1 MKTDTKRLS
10 NRFFCAVTAVAM
22 AFTMFFQSI
31 GSVPIVFAQE
41 NYGDLIVTNY
51 KLWVN
56 NSELTE
62 GKKVTVKD
70 NDKVQLQIDWRIKN
84 NEGLLDYSTELD
96 TRGISLSALGSGDVY
111 SEGVLVGTY
120 EFEGDLFTIH
130 LNEEN
135 TKDKSNIGGGARFD
149 GVIDLD
155 KDKDIE
161 NGSDQVIGVGDVDF
175 DVIYDDR
182 NNGSV
187 TVDKSADGKITYE
200 DGNYYQSYSISVN
213 VKGMVS
219 DINLSDTMSDSE
231 LVSGSLSVSPL
242 DGVTVNENDFT
253 ISFPDTANKTTN
265 KSYTIKYKTKL
276 SDESVNNYSSIR
288 NTAKIAYTDAAGKPK
303 EASDTETVVSVK
315 PSLEKTSTKLSDTYY
330 EYSIKVDLGTVGAT
344 ISDEEL
350 SKIVIHDEYVG
361 PVPFVTW
368 GSSFMSVAQ
377 NYNDI
382 KWTGNWST
390 YSRDGYWKLIQ
401 DIPMT
406 SFVKQEDGTYLY
418 AYRTPIQNP
427 YNHNGDPQGKY
438 TGDGT
443 ATNTATTT
451 IRDIPLSDTNAVNL
465 FEPFYRP
472 NMIKKVGTVNYD
484 NGNTYEG
491 ITNANGSH
499 NFDKTE
505 KKTFTACIDCSQIP
519 DNQYLS
525 MLVLNAKLSD
535 NAHTNCTCKSH
546 RTDLCAE
553 CEFCSNIKV
562 SFINKEDNY
571 PYVSGSP
578 TIQDSSLISETY
590 DIFHPRQGMSI
601 NGTTVYSLP
610 ITTTDNSFSLDFIWM
625 ILNNWINPRYLDG
638 DARFFISF
646 DVYVDKEAVK
656 NNEDITCDFTL
667 DYTSGD
673 NDYTKTWS
681 QTAHC
686 SQTIP
691 WEMNV
696 DLSQLKNQNNSY
708 ASQFFSNVN
717 NWNKIV
723 ISDQLTDSDG
733 KNHNNHHFNCTC
745 EEHSYT
751 SCLDCEFCRG
761 DNFEIIFKQSPT
773 ATSEYSFK
781 PYELFLNS
789 CRTKMGWSLDKDAL
803 TINEDGWSLDFQC
816 LIDKYKAQS
825 GTNYNNLNM
834 LISGFPYITV
844 RYNTMVDDGVDAAKQ
859 TFYNVGTTDVKIGTF
874 EQVESG
880 LKDKGGNPDDNW
892 ASISGSDVSEP
903 EPKEYNMVKDGYY
916 DTVGSY
922 GYLSWYLDIPLYDIV
937 NNTIDKDKPLVNV
950 GDEIVIVDELP
961 ENLTFN
967 GNPRSCAYTKNVG
980 GSGWGSIALDY
991 DISEEQNKITIK
1003 FTVTQRLL
1011 DDCRLSSESRIKSFP
1026 DNTYTESG
1034 LRFDLK
1040 TTYDQDYVMSQSGRS
1055 VAFKNTAQ
1063 MTINGKAYE
1072 PVTYENRVNK
1082 PQLISKSGS
1091 SSMVGGDIYVNYRV
1105 EINKLAQDLIPD
1117 SDTLTLADT
1126 IAKEL
1131 IIQED
1136 SLKLY
1141 KDSIAD
1147 ENLIDGLE
1155 LVSYDKETGKA
1166 TITVPDGMHLLMTYT
1181 AKLNYDPSDKNW
1193 NNYGKSNSIKIEG
1206 DNLYNNSSSTYT
1218 SFYSYKISVWAYE
1231 VEGEISIYKYWNNSG
1246 ENTALPGAEFTLYS
1260 VYDNNGHRY
1269 TEDDEEYVM
1278 RENIKITDE
1287 SGRITVENLPLDR
1300 IYKLAETKTP
1310 DGYLSGED
1318 YYFMLQGHY
1327 GVEVPDF
1334 LADVTVAEFESGDTI
1349 SYENVK
1355 YVTIEGTKIWT
1366 GDASFKSEYRPEDI
1380 QLNLYRSVDGS
1391 DEEEVK
1397 LAESDI
1403 VWDKTTDPDKWSYT
1417 VDKLPAYDKD
1427 GREYTYR
1434 IEETAVTG
1442 YATEYDDK
1450 DITNTFET
1458 VTVNGTKT
1466 WVGDNANVRP
1476 EAVTLELYANG
1487 SAAEFDY
1494 EVEWKETDTDVW
1506 SYSIADLPKYTTLG
1520 EEITYTVVETDIA
1533 EGYTASYDEAKLNIT
1548 NSYKVPLTE
1557 ISGTKEWIGDGD
1569 IKETVRP
1576 SDVEITLLANG
1587 EPAEFGY
1594 TVEWT
1599 DKDTNLWSYAVYN
1612 IPTRDEDGNIITYTV
1627 REENVPLGYT
1637 DAVYGFDITNTFAMD
1652 KTNVEGTKTWVG
1664 DSLENRPEDIDVKL
1678 LANGE
1683 VAEDAVPVW
1692 SGKETAIWSYAFENL
1707 DKYTYEKSEDGTI
1720 ARTEIVYTV
1729 EEDVPEKY
1737 EASYSEN
1744 TLDITN
1750 TRITEVEISKVAIS
1764 GGEELAGASLTVK
1777 DKDGNVAETWISG
1790 EEAHVITGLTA
1801 GETYTLIE
1809 ESAPDGYQIAEPI
1822 EFTVSSDG
1830 TVKKVEMIDEPIVPD
1845 DSSSESE
1852 SSSSEG
1858 ESTPDCSSD
1867 TDSDS
1872 SSTSSE
1878 TSSTA
1883 SSNTTSSKTSTI
1895 STPTTSAPSVST
1907 PQKDDSPGTGLM
1919 QNGAMA
1925 ISLLA
1930 ASLFVITKKNDKK

>member
-22 AFTMFFQSI
+22 VFTMFFQSI

-276 SDESVNNYSSIR
+276 SDEAVNNYSSIR

-330 EYSIKVDLGTVGAT
+330 EYSIKVDLGTAGAT

-427 YNHNGDPQGKY
+427 YNHNGDPQGMY

-505 KKTFTACIDCSQIP
+505 KKTFTACIDLSEMS
-519 DNQYLS
+519 DEEFLS
-525 MLVLNAKLSD
+525 MMVLNAKLSD

-546 RTDLCAE
+546 RTDLCAD
-553 CEFCSNIKV
+553 CEFCSNIKISV
-562 SFINKEDNY
+562 ITQDEKTCNY
-571 PYVSGSP
+571 PWE
-578 TIQDSSLISETY
+578 DSSLIQYGGGMFLPS
-590 DIFHPRQGMSI
+590 QGMTI
-601 NGTTVYSLP
+601 NGTTVRP
-610 ITTTDNSFSLDFIWM
+610 VPVTVTDNSFSLDFVWGA
-625 ILNNWINPRYLDG
+625 LGGYLSYLKNSDYKL
-638 DARFFISF
+638 FVSF
-646 DVYVDKEAVK
+646 DVYVDEEAVK

-691 WEMNV
+691 WEMTV
-696 DLSQLKNQNNSY
+696 DLTQLRNQNNSS
-708 ASQFFSNVN
+708 ASSFFSNSK
-717 NWNKIV
+717 NWNKII

-733 KNHNNHHFNCTC
+733 NNHHNHHFNCTC
-745 EEHSYT
+745 KEHSY
-751 SCLDCEFCRG
+751 SECIDCEFCRG
-761 DNFEIIFKQSPT
+761 DNFEIVFKGSPT
-773 ATSEYSFK
+773 STSEYSYK
-781 PYELFLNS
+781 PYELFMDS
-789 CRTKMGWSLDKDAL
+789 CFSKPGWGLSKDAL
-803 TINEDGWSLDFQC
+803 TVTEDSWSLDFQS
-816 LIDKYKAQS
+816 LINRYKAQS
-825 GTNYNNLNM
+825 GTNYNYFEM
-834 LISGFPYITV
+834 LMSGFSYITI
-844 RYNTMVDDGVDAAKQ
+844 RYNTMVDDAVDAAKQ

-874 EQVESG
+874 EQIESG

-892 ASISGSDVSEP
+892 ASISGSDVYEP
-903 EPKEYNMVKDGYY
+903 ESTDWNMIKYGNDAVIGNQDYILWNLQVPFFNTNTGEVYVKA
-916 DTVGSY
+916 
-922 GYLSWYLDIPLYDIV
+922 
-937 NNTIDKDKPLVNV
+937 
-950 GDEIVIVDELP
+950 GDEIVITDTLP
-961 ENLTFN
+961 DGLTYN
-967 GNPRSCAYTKNVG
+967 SGYKDSMTYVTNNSSGSWSA
-980 GSGWGSIALDY
+980 GSGNSRYYDY
-991 DISEEQNKITIK
+991 FTITQEGNKVIIKITPDQWFINQ
-1003 FTVTQRLL
+1003 VEDHLNLYQRNYPTGGYYAGGFLV
-1011 DDCRLSSESRIKSFP
+1011 RIR
-1026 DNTYTESG
+1026 TY
-1034 LRFDLK
+1034 
-1040 TTYDQDYVMSQSGRS
+1040 YDQDNILSQPGSS
-1055 VAFKNTAQ
+1055 VRFTNTAQ
-1063 MTINGKAYE
+1063 MTVNGKPFK
-1072 PVTYENRVNK
+1072 PVTATASVSK
-1082 PQLISKSGS
+1082 PQLISKSGTS
-1091 SSMVGGDIYVNYRV
+1091 KNVGNNIFANYRV

-1117 SDTLTLADT
+1117 SDTLTLTDT

-1136 SLKLY
+1136 TFKLY

-1155 LVSYDKETGKA
+1155 LVSYDKETGVA
-1166 TITVPDGMHLLMTYT
+1166 TITVPDGMHLYMTYT
-1181 AKLNYDPSDKNW
+1181 AKLDYDPSNKNW
-1193 NNYGKSNSIKIEG
+1193 NSSSKRNQIKIEG
-1206 DNLYNNSSSTYT
+1206 ENLYYNSASTYT

-1269 TEDDEEYVM
+1269 TENDEEYVM

-1327 GVEVPDF
+1327 GVEIPDF

-1380 QLNLYRSVDGS
+1380 QLNLYRSVDGG

-1506 SYSIADLPKYTTLG
+1506 SYSIADLPKYTALG

-1548 NSYKVPLTE
+1548 NSYEVPLTE

-1599 DKDTNLWSYAVYN
+1599 DKDTDLWSYAVHN

-1664 DSLENRPEDIDVKL
+1664 DSLENRPEDIDLKL

-1822 EFTVSSDG
+1822 EFAVSSDG

-1852 SSSSEG
+1852 S
-1858 ESTPDCSSD
+1858 TPDSSSD

>member
-22 AFTMFFQSI
+22 VFTMFFQSI

-120 EFEGDLFTIH
+120 EFEGDIFTIH

-161 NGSDQVIGVGDVDF
+161 NGSDWVIGVGDVDF

-219 DINLSDTMSDSE
+219 DIRLVDTMSDSE
-231 LVSGSLSVSPL
+231 LVSDSLSVSPL
-242 DGVTVNENDFT
+242 DGVTINENDFT

-276 SDESVNNYSSIR
+276 SDEAVNNYSSIR
-288 NTAKIAYTDAAGKPK
+288 NTAKVAYTDAVGKPK

-315 PSLEKTSTKLSDTYY
+315 PSLEKTSTKLSATNFY
-330 EYSIKVDLGTVGAT
+330 EYSIKVDLGTAGAT

-350 SKIVIHDEYVG
+350 RKIVVHDEYIG

-368 GSSFMSVAQ
+368 SIPAFTPVAQ

-382 KWTGNWST
+382 EWTANWGT
-390 YSRDGYWKLIQ
+390 YARDGYWKFIQ
-401 DIPMT
+401 DIPLT

-418 AYRTPIQNP
+418 SYQTPIQHP
-427 YNHNGDPQGKY
+427 FNHNGDYYKIQNGE
-438 TGDGT
+438 GT

-451 IRDIPLSDTNAVNL
+451 IRDIPLSDTNVVDL

-484 NGNTYEG
+484 DGNTYEG

-625 ILNNWINPRYLDG
+625 ILNNWINPRYLG
-638 DARFFISF
+638 EYGAIFYISF
-646 DVYVDKEAVK
+646 DVYVDEEAVK

-667 DYTSGD
+667 DYTSGGT
-673 NDYTKTWS
+673 DYTKTWS

-691 WEMNV
+691 WEMTV

-717 NWNKIV
+717 NWNKII
-723 ISDQLTDSDG
+723 ISDQFTDSDG
-733 KNHNNHHFNCTC
+733 KNYNNHHFNCTC

-781 PYELFLNS
+781 PYELFLNG

-803 TINEDGWSLDFQC
+803 TINEDSWSLDFQC

-874 EQVESG
+874 EQIESG
-880 LKDKGGNPDDNW
+880 LKDKGSNPDDNW
-892 ASISGSDVSEP
+892 ASISGSDVYEP
-903 EPKEYNMVKDGYY
+903 VPADWNMQKSANSPTIGNNDYINWRLYV
-916 DTVGSY
+916 
-922 GYLSWYLDIPLYDIV
+922 PLIDVETGENIFNIGDNIV
-937 NNTIDKDKPLVNV
+937 IS
-950 GDEIVIVDELP
+950 DEIPDH
-961 ENLTFN
+961 LTYN
-967 GNPRSCAYTKNVG
+967 GYNYGWYYYYQSNGGGG
-980 GSGWGSIALDY
+980 GSSGFKDY
-991 DISEEQNKITIK
+991 TVTENDGKVTVEL
-1003 FTVTQRLL
+1003 TVTQSLINY
-1011 DDCRLSSESRIKSFP
+1011 LSSYFNFSNIMSKGIEI
-1026 DNTYTESG
+1026 E
-1034 LRFDLK
+1034 LH
-1040 TTYDQDYVMSQSGRS
+1040 TTYDQDYILSQPGSS
-1055 VAFKNTAQ
+1055 VRFTNTAQ
-1063 MTINGKAYE
+1063 MTVNGEPFK
-1072 PVTYENRVNK
+1072 PVTATSGVNK

-1091 SSMVGGDIYVNYRV
+1091 SSMDGGDIYVNYRV

-1166 TITVPDGMHLLMTYT
+1166 TITVPDGMHLWMTYT
-1181 AKLNYDPSDKNW
+1181 AKLDYDPSNKNW
-1193 NNYGKSNSIKIEG
+1193 NSSSKRNQIKIEG
-1206 DNLYNNSSSTYT
+1206 ENLYNNSASTYT
-1218 SFYSYKISVWAYE
+1218 TFYSYKISVWAYE
-1231 VEGEISIYKYWNNSG
+1231 VEGEISIYKYWNNGG

-1355 YVTIEGTKIWT
+1355 YVTVEGTKIWT

-1380 QLNLYRSVDGS
+1380 QLNLYRSVDGG

-1427 GREYTYR
+1427 GSEYTYR

-1494 EVEWKETDTDVW
+1494 EVEWTETDTDVW

-1576 SDVEITLLANG
+1576 SDVEINLLANG

-1599 DKDTNLWSYAVYN
+1599 DKDTDLWSYAVYN

-1852 SSSSEG
+1852 S
-1858 ESTPDCSSD
+1858 TPDSSSD

-1883 SSNTTSSKTSTI
+1883 SSNTTSSKTSTT

>member
-22 AFTMFFQSI
+22 VFTMFFQSI

-120 EFEGDLFTIH
+120 EFEGDIFTIH

-219 DINLSDTMSDSE
+219 DIRLVDTMSDSE
-231 LVSGSLSVSPL
+231 LVSDSLSVSPL
-242 DGVTVNENDFT
+242 DGVTINENDFT

-276 SDESVNNYSSIR
+276 SDEAVNNYSSIR
-288 NTAKIAYTDAAGKPK
+288 NTAKVAYTDAVGKPK
-303 EASDTETVVSVK
+303 EASDTETVAMVK
-315 PSLEKTSTKLSDTYY
+315 PSIKKTAEISNNTGIYWTVTIDF
-330 EYSIKVDLGTVGAT
+330 GTRASEMTTEDVNN
-344 ISDEEL
+344 IL
-350 SKIVIHDEYVG
+350 IHDIFVSPTTSWGPGISGLDWKTMISYEKQDEDGNYV
-361 PVPFVTW
+361 TE
-368 GSSFMSVAQ
+368 
-377 NYNDI
+377 
-382 KWTGNWST
+382 
-390 YSRDGYWKLIQ
+390 GYLNKYFTKQ
-401 DIPMT
+401 D
-406 SFVKQEDGTYLY
+406 DGTY
-418 AYRTPIQNP
+418 AYKYLTVIQDVYQGNNP
-427 YNHNGDPQGKY
+427 SGNFTVSNTVDTVIFDQPLSA
-438 TGDGT
+438 T
-443 ATNTATTT
+443 ATV
-451 IRDIPLSDTNAVNL
+451 DYSEEYKKPL
-465 FEPFYRP
+465 
-472 NMIKKVGTVNYD
+472 MIKKVGTINYD
-484 NGNTYEG
+484 DGSTYEG

-505 KKTFTACIDCSQIP
+505 KKTFTACIDLSEMS
-519 DNQYLS
+519 DEEFLS
-525 MLVLNAKLSD
+525 MMVLNAKLSD

-546 RTDLCAE
+546 RTDLCAD
-553 CEFCSNIKV
+553 CEFCSNIKISV
-562 SFINKEDNY
+562 ITQDEKTCNY
-571 PYVSGSP
+571 PWE
-578 TIQDSSLISETY
+578 DSSLIQY
-590 DIFHPRQGMSI
+590 GGGMFLPNQGTTI
-601 NGTTVYSLP
+601 NGTTVRPVP
-610 ITTTDNSFSLDFIWM
+610 ITVTDNSFSFDFVWGV
-625 ILNNWINPRYLDG
+625 LGGYVSYLKSSGNNYKL
-638 DARFFISF
+638 FISF
-646 DVYVDKEAVK
+646 DVAVDEEAVK

-681 QTAHC
+681 QTAHA

-691 WEMNV
+691 WEMTV
-696 DLSQLKNQNNSY
+696 DLSQLRNQKDSWY
-708 ASQFFSNVN
+708 SQFFSNSK
-717 NWNKIV
+717 NWNKLI
-723 ISDQLTDSDG
+723 ISDQLSDSDG
-733 KNHNNHHFNCTC
+733 INHHNHHFNCTC
-745 EEHSYT
+745 KEHSY
-751 SCLDCEFCRG
+751 SECMDCEFCRG
-761 DNFEIIFKQSPT
+761 DNFEIVFKGSPT
-773 ATSEYSFK
+773 STSEYSYK
-781 PYELFLNS
+781 PYELFMDS
-789 CRTKMGWSLDKDAL
+789 CFSKPGWSLSKDAL
-803 TINEDGWSLDFQC
+803 TVTEDSWSLDFQC

-874 EQVESG
+874 EQIESG
-880 LKDKGGNPDDNW
+880 LKDKGSNPDDNW
-892 ASISGSDVSEP
+892 ASISGSDVYEP
-903 EPKEYNMVKDGYY
+903 VPADWNMQKSANSSTIGNNDYINWRLYV
-916 DTVGSY
+916 
-922 GYLSWYLDIPLYDIV
+922 PLIDVETGENIFNIGDNIV
-937 NNTIDKDKPLVNV
+937 IS
-950 GDEIVIVDELP
+950 DEIPDH
-961 ENLTFN
+961 LTYN
-967 GNPRSCAYTKNVG
+967 GYNYGWYYYYQSNGGGG
-980 GSGWGSIALDY
+980 GSSGFKDY
-991 DISEEQNKITIK
+991 TVTENDGKVTVEL
-1003 FTVTQRLL
+1003 TVTQSLINY
-1011 DDCRLSSESRIKSFP
+1011 LSSYFNFSNIMSKGIEI
-1026 DNTYTESG
+1026 E
-1034 LRFDLK
+1034 LH
-1040 TTYDQDYVMSQSGRS
+1040 TTYDQDYILSQPGSS
-1055 VAFKNTAQ
+1055 VRFTNTAQ
-1063 MTINGKAYE
+1063 MTVNGKPFK
-1072 PVTYENRVNK
+1072 PVTATASVNK

-1105 EINKLAQDLIPD
+1105 EINKLAQNLIPD

-1380 QLNLYRSVDGS
+1380 QLNLYRSVDGG

-1427 GREYTYR
+1427 GSEYTYR

-1548 NSYKVPLTE
+1548 NSYKIPLTE

-1599 DKDTNLWSYAVYN
+1599 DKDTDLWSYAVYN

-1852 SSSSEG
+1852 S
-1858 ESTPDCSSD
+1858 TPDSSSD

-1883 SSNTTSSKTSTI
+1883 SSNTTSSKTSTT

>member
-22 AFTMFFQSI
+22 VFTMFFQSI

-276 SDESVNNYSSIR
+276 SDEAVNNYSSIR

-330 EYSIKVDLGTVGAT
+330 EYSIKVDLGTAGAT

-505 KKTFTACIDCSQIP
+505 KKTFTACIDLSEMS
-519 DNQYLS
+519 DEEFLS
-525 MLVLNAKLSD
+525 MMVLNAKLSD

-553 CEFCSNIKV
+553 CEFCSNIRISVITQDEKTC
-562 SFINKEDNY
+562 NY
-571 PYVSGSP
+571 PWE
-578 TIQDSSLISETY
+578 DSSLIQYGGGMFLPS
-590 DIFHPRQGMSI
+590 QGMTI
-601 NGTTVYSLP
+601 NGTTVRP
-610 ITTTDNSFSLDFIWM
+610 VPVTVTDNSFSLDFVWGA
-625 ILNNWINPRYLDG
+625 LGGYLSYLKNSDYKL
-638 DARFFISF
+638 FVSF
-646 DVYVDKEAVK
+646 DVYVDEEAVK

-691 WEMNV
+691 WEMTV
-696 DLSQLKNQNNSY
+696 DLTQLRNQNNSS
-708 ASQFFSNVN
+708 ASSFFSNSK
-717 NWNKIV
+717 NWNKII

-733 KNHNNHHFNCTC
+733 NNHHNHHFNCTC
-745 EEHSYT
+745 KEHSYRE
-751 SCLDCEFCRG
+751 CIDCEFCRG
-761 DNFEIIFKQSPT
+761 DNFEIVFKGSPT
-773 ATSEYSFK
+773 STSEYSYK
-781 PYELFLNS
+781 PYELFMDS
-789 CRTKMGWSLDKDAL
+789 CFSKPGWGLSKDAL
-803 TINEDGWSLDFQC
+803 TVTEDSWSLDFQS
-816 LIDKYKAQS
+816 LINRYKAQS
-825 GTNYNNLNM
+825 GTNYNYFEM
-834 LISGFPYITV
+834 LMSGFSYITI

-874 EQVESG
+874 EQIESG

-892 ASISGSDVSEP
+892 ASISGSDVYEP
-903 EPKEYNMVKDGYY
+903 ESTDWNMLKYGNNAVIGNQDYILWNLQVPFFNTNTGEVYVKA
-916 DTVGSY
+916 
-922 GYLSWYLDIPLYDIV
+922 
-937 NNTIDKDKPLVNV
+937 
-950 GDEIVIVDELP
+950 GDEIVITDTLP
-961 ENLTFN
+961 DGLTYN
-967 GNPRSCAYTKNVG
+967 SGYKDSMTYVTNNSSGSWSA
-980 GSGWGSIALDY
+980 GSGNSRYYDY
-991 DISEEQNKITIK
+991 FTITQEGNKVIIKITPDQWFINQ
-1003 FTVTQRLL
+1003 VEDHLNLYQRNYPTGGYYAGGFLV
-1011 DDCRLSSESRIKSFP
+1011 RIR
-1026 DNTYTESG
+1026 TY
-1034 LRFDLK
+1034 
-1040 TTYDQDYVMSQSGRS
+1040 YDQDNILSQPGSS
-1055 VAFKNTAQ
+1055 VRFTNTAQ
-1063 MTINGKAYE
+1063 MTVNGKPFK
-1072 PVTYENRVNK
+1072 PVTATASVSK
-1082 PQLISKSGS
+1082 PQLISKSGTS
-1091 SSMVGGDIYVNYRV
+1091 KNVGNNIFANYRV

-1117 SDTLTLADT
+1117 SDTLTLTDT

-1136 SLKLY
+1136 TFKLY

-1231 VEGEISIYKYWNNSG
+1231 VEGEISIYKYWNNGG

-1380 QLNLYRSVDGS
+1380 QLNLYRSVDGG

-1664 DSLENRPEDIDVKL
+1664 DSLENRPEDIDLKL

-1858 ESTPDCSSD
+1858 ESTPDSSSD

>member
-1 MKTDTKRLS
+1 MKTYTKRLS

-22 AFTMFFQSI
+22 VFTMFFQSI

-242 DGVTVNENDFT
+242 DGVTINENDFT

-276 SDESVNNYSSIR
+276 SDEAVNNYSSIR
-288 NTAKIAYTDAAGKPK
+288 NTAKVAYTDAAGKPK

-330 EYSIKVDLGTVGAT
+330 EYSIKVDLGTAGAT

-427 YNHNGDPQGKY
+427 YNHNGDPQGMY

-505 KKTFTACIDCSQIP
+505 KKTFTACIDLSEMS
-519 DNQYLS
+519 DEEFLS
-525 MLVLNAKLSD
+525 MMVLNAKLSD
-535 NAHTNCTCKSH
+535 NAHTSCTCKSH
-546 RTDLCAE
+546 RTDLCAD
-553 CEFCSNIKV
+553 CEFCSNIKISV
-562 SFINKEDNY
+562 ITQDEKTCNY
-571 PYVSGSP
+571 PWE
-578 TIQDSSLISETY
+578 DSSLIQYGGGMFLPS
-590 DIFHPRQGMSI
+590 QGMTI
-601 NGTTVYSLP
+601 NGTTVRP
-610 ITTTDNSFSLDFIWM
+610 VPVTVTDNSFSLDFVWGA
-625 ILNNWINPRYLDG
+625 LGGYLSYLKNSDYKL
-638 DARFFISF
+638 FVSF
-646 DVYVDKEAVK
+646 DVYVDEEAVK

-691 WEMNV
+691 WEMTV
-696 DLSQLKNQNNSY
+696 DLTQLRNQNNSS
-708 ASQFFSNVN
+708 ASSFFSNSK
-717 NWNKIV
+717 NWNKII

-733 KNHNNHHFNCTC
+733 NNHHNHHFNCTC
-745 EEHSYT
+745 KEHSYRE
-751 SCLDCEFCRG
+751 CIDCEFCRG
-761 DNFEIIFKQSPT
+761 DNFEIVFKGSPT
-773 ATSEYSFK
+773 STSEYSYK
-781 PYELFLNS
+781 PYELFMDS
-789 CRTKMGWSLDKDAL
+789 CFSKPGWGLSKDAL
-803 TINEDGWSLDFQC
+803 TVTEDSWSLDFQS
-816 LIDKYKAQS
+816 LINRYKAQS
-825 GTNYNNLNM
+825 GTNYNYFEM
-834 LISGFPYITV
+834 LMSGFSYITI

-874 EQVESG
+874 EQIESG

-892 ASISGSDVSEP
+892 ASISGSDVYEP
-903 EPKEYNMVKDGYY
+903 ESTDWNMIKYGNDAVIGNQDYILWNLQVPFFNTNTGEVYVKA
-916 DTVGSY
+916 
-922 GYLSWYLDIPLYDIV
+922 
-937 NNTIDKDKPLVNV
+937 
-950 GDEIVIVDELP
+950 GDEIVITDTLP
-961 ENLTFN
+961 DGLTYN
-967 GNPRSCAYTKNVG
+967 SGYKDSMTYVTNNSSGSWSA
-980 GSGWGSIALDY
+980 GSGNSRYYDY
-991 DISEEQNKITIK
+991 FTITQEGNKVIIKITPDQWFINQ
-1003 FTVTQRLL
+1003 VEDHLNLYQRNYPTGGYYAGGFLV
-1011 DDCRLSSESRIKSFP
+1011 RIR
-1026 DNTYTESG
+1026 TY
-1034 LRFDLK
+1034 
-1040 TTYDQDYVMSQSGRS
+1040 YDQDNILSQPGSS
-1055 VAFKNTAQ
+1055 VRFTNTAQ
-1063 MTINGKAYE
+1063 MTVNGKPFK
-1072 PVTYENRVNK
+1072 PVTATASVSK
-1082 PQLISKSGS
+1082 PQLISKSGTS
-1091 SSMVGGDIYVNYRV
+1091 KNVGNNIFANYRV

-1117 SDTLTLADT
+1117 SDTLTLTDT

-1136 SLKLY
+1136 TFKLY

-1155 LVSYDKETGKA
+1155 LVSYDKETGVA
-1166 TITVPDGMHLLMTYT
+1166 TITVPDGMHLYMTYT
-1181 AKLNYDPSDKNW
+1181 AKLDYDPSNKNW
-1193 NNYGKSNSIKIEG
+1193 NSSSKRNQIKIEG
-1206 DNLYNNSSSTYT
+1206 ENLYYNSASTYT

-1231 VEGEISIYKYWNNSG
+1231 MEGEISIYKYWNNGG

-1380 QLNLYRSVDGS
+1380 QLNLYRSVEGG

-1427 GREYTYR
+1427 GSEYTYR

-1599 DKDTNLWSYAVYN
+1599 DKDTDLWNYAVYN

-1627 REENVPLGYT
+1627 REENFPLGYT

-1664 DSLENRPEDIDVKL
+1664 DSLENRPEDIDLKL

-1858 ESTPDCSSD
+1858 ESTPDSSSD

-1878 TSSTA
+1878 TLSTA

>member
-1 MKTDTKRLS
+1 MKTYTKRLS

-22 AFTMFFQSI
+22 VFTMFFQSI

-242 DGVTVNENDFT
+242 DGVTINENDFT

-276 SDESVNNYSSIR
+276 SHEAVNNYSSIR
-288 NTAKIAYTDAAGKPK
+288 NTAKVAYTDAAGKPK
-303 EASDTETVVSVK
+303 EASDTATVVSVK
-315 PSLEKTSTKLSDTYY
+315 PSLEKTVEQLENNSNGY
-330 EYSIKVDLGTVGAT
+330 EFKIRVDLGTLGESIT
-344 ISDEEL
+344 DEEL
-350 SKIVIHDEYVG
+350 HNIIVYDEWFA
-361 PVPFVTW
+361 PVTSGATW
-368 GSSFMSVAQ
+368 HFGFLGIKQNSQDITGDYSDLFHYPSVNCNVYQNVPLSSFV
-377 NYNDI
+377 
-382 KWTGNWST
+382 
-390 YSRDGYWKLIQ
+390 R
-401 DIPMT
+401 
-406 SFVKQEDGTYLY
+406 QEDGTYLFS
-418 AYRTPIQNP
+418 YRYYPIID
-427 YNHNGDPQGKY
+427 YLLNGNNGNYPD
-438 TGDGT
+438 TSIT
-443 ATNTATTT
+443 TNTAKTE
-451 IRDIPLSDTNAVNL
+451 IFDIPLSDTTETDL
-465 FEPFYRP
+465 LKPFYRP

-505 KKTFTACIDCSQIP
+505 KKTFTACIDLSEMS
-519 DNQYLS
+519 DEEFLS
-525 MLVLNAKLSD
+525 MMVLNAKLSD

-553 CEFCSNIKV
+553 CEFCSNIRISVITQDEKTC
-562 SFINKEDNY
+562 NY
-571 PYVSGSP
+571 PWE
-578 TIQDSSLISETY
+578 DSSLIQYGGGMFLPS
-590 DIFHPRQGMSI
+590 QGMTI
-601 NGTTVYSLP
+601 NGTTVRPVP
-610 ITTTDNSFSLDFIWM
+610 ITVTDNSFTFDFVWGA
-625 ILNNWINPRYLDG
+625 LGGYLSYLKSSDYKL
-638 DARFFISF
+638 FVSF
-646 DVYVDKEAVK
+646 DVVVDEEAVK

-681 QTAHC
+681 QTAHA

-691 WEMNV
+691 WEMTV
-696 DLSQLKNQNNSY
+696 DLSQLKKQEGYNARY
-708 ASQFFSNVN
+708 FTDAGY
-717 NWNKIV
+717 WNKII

-733 KNHNNHHFNCTC
+733 NNHHNHHFNCTC
-745 EEHSYT
+745 KEHSY
-751 SCLDCEFCRG
+751 SECIDCEFCRG
-761 DNFEIIFKQSPT
+761 DNFEIVFKS
-773 ATSEYSFK
+773 SSESSYEYSYK
-781 PYELFLNS
+781 PYELFMDS
-789 CRTKMGWSLDKDAL
+789 CFNKPGWSLSKDAL
-803 TINEDGWSLDFQC
+803 TVTEDSWSLDFQN
-816 LIDKYKAQS
+816 LIDKYKLGVNG

-834 LISGFPYITV
+834 LISGFPYITI

-859 TFYNVGTTDVKIGTF
+859 TFYNVGTTDVKIGNF
-874 EQVESG
+874 EQIESG

-1072 PVTYENRVNK
+1072 PVTYENHVNK

-1380 QLNLYRSVDGS
+1380 QLNLYRSVDGG

-1599 DKDTNLWSYAVYN
+1599 DKDTDLWSYAVYN

-1652 KTNVEGTKTWVG
+1652 KMNVEGTKTWVG
-1664 DSLENRPEDIDVKL
+1664 DSLENRPEDIDLKL

-1729 EEDVPEKY
+1729 EEDVSEKY

-1822 EFTVSSDG
+1822 EFAVSSDG

-1852 SSSSEG
+1852 S
-1858 ESTPDCSSD
+1858 TPDSSSD

>member
-22 AFTMFFQSI
+22 VFTMFFQSI

-276 SDESVNNYSSIR
+276 SDEAVNNYSSIR

-330 EYSIKVDLGTVGAT
+330 EYSIKVDLGTAGAT

-368 GSSFMSVAQ
+368 FMSVAQ

-505 KKTFTACIDCSQIP
+505 KKTFTACIDLSEMS
-519 DNQYLS
+519 DEEFLS
-525 MLVLNAKLSD
+525 MMVLNAKLSD

-553 CEFCSNIKV
+553 CEFCSNIRISVITQDEKT
-562 SFINKEDNY
+562 FNY
-571 PYVSGSP
+571 PWE
-578 TIQDSSLISETY
+578 DSSLIQYGGGMFLPS
-590 DIFHPRQGMSI
+590 QGMTI
-601 NGTTVYSLP
+601 NGTTVRP
-610 ITTTDNSFSLDFIWM
+610 VPVTVTDNSFSLDFVWGA
-625 ILNNWINPRYLDG
+625 LGGYLSYLKNSDYKL
-638 DARFFISF
+638 FVSF
-646 DVYVDKEAVK
+646 DVYVDEEAVK

-691 WEMNV
+691 WEMTV
-696 DLSQLKNQNNSY
+696 DLTQLRNQNNSS
-708 ASQFFSNVN
+708 ASSFFSNSK
-717 NWNKIV
+717 NWNKII

-733 KNHNNHHFNCTC
+733 NNHHNHHFNCTC
-745 EEHSYT
+745 KEHSYRE
-751 SCLDCEFCRG
+751 CIDCEFCRG
-761 DNFEIIFKQSPT
+761 DNFEIVFKGSPT
-773 ATSEYSFK
+773 STSEYSYK
-781 PYELFLNS
+781 PYELFMDS
-789 CRTKMGWSLDKDAL
+789 CFSKPGWGLSKDAL
-803 TINEDGWSLDFQC
+803 TVTEDSWSLDFQS
-816 LIDKYKAQS
+816 LINRYKAQS
-825 GTNYNNLNM
+825 GTNYNYFEM
-834 LISGFPYITV
+834 LMSGFSYITI

-874 EQVESG
+874 EQIESG

-892 ASISGSDVSEP
+892 ASISGSDVYEP
-903 EPKEYNMVKDGYY
+903 ESTDWNMLKYGNNAVIGNQDYILWNLQVPFFNTNTGEVYVKA
-916 DTVGSY
+916 
-922 GYLSWYLDIPLYDIV
+922 
-937 NNTIDKDKPLVNV
+937 
-950 GDEIVIVDELP
+950 GDEIVITDTLP
-961 ENLTFN
+961 DGLTYN
-967 GNPRSCAYTKNVG
+967 SGYKDSMTYVTNNSSGSWSA
-980 GSGWGSIALDY
+980 GSGNSRYYDY
-991 DISEEQNKITIK
+991 FTITQEGNKVIIKITPDQWFINQ
-1003 FTVTQRLL
+1003 VEDHLNLYQRNYPTGGYYAGGFLV
-1011 DDCRLSSESRIKSFP
+1011 RIR
-1026 DNTYTESG
+1026 TY
-1034 LRFDLK
+1034 
-1040 TTYDQDYVMSQSGRS
+1040 YDQDNILSQPGSS
-1055 VAFKNTAQ
+1055 VRFTNTAQ
-1063 MTINGKAYE
+1063 MTVNGKPFK
-1072 PVTYENRVNK
+1072 PVTATASVSK
-1082 PQLISKSGS
+1082 PQLISKSGTS
-1091 SSMVGGDIYVNYRV
+1091 KNVGNNIFANYRV

-1117 SDTLTLADT
+1117 SDTLTLTDT

-1136 SLKLY
+1136 TFKLY

-1155 LVSYDKETGKA
+1155 LVSYDKETGVA
-1166 TITVPDGMHLLMTYT
+1166 TITVPDGMHLYMTYT
-1181 AKLNYDPSDKNW
+1181 AKLDYDPSNKNW
-1193 NNYGKSNSIKIEG
+1193 NSSSKRNQIKIEG
-1206 DNLYNNSSSTYT
+1206 ENLYYNSASTYT

-1380 QLNLYRSVDGS
+1380 QLNLYRSVDGG

-1664 DSLENRPEDIDVKL
+1664 DSLENRPEDIDLKL

-1858 ESTPDCSSD
+1858 ESTPDSSSD

>member
-1 MKTDTKRLS
+1 MKTYTKRLS

-22 AFTMFFQSI
+22 VFTMFFQSI

-242 DGVTVNENDFT
+242 DGVTINENDFT

-276 SDESVNNYSSIR
+276 SHEAVNNYSSIR
-288 NTAKIAYTDAAGKPK
+288 NTAKVAYTDAAGKPK
-303 EASDTETVVSVK
+303 EASDTATVVSVK
-315 PSLEKTSTKLSDTYY
+315 PSLEKTVEQLENNSNGY
-330 EYSIKVDLGTVGAT
+330 EFKIRVDLGTLGESIT
-344 ISDEEL
+344 DEEL
-350 SKIVIHDEYVG
+350 HNIIVYDEWFA
-361 PVPFVTW
+361 PVTSGATW
-368 GSSFMSVAQ
+368 HFGFLGIKQNSQDITGDYSDLFHYPSVNCNVYQNVPLSSFV
-377 NYNDI
+377 
-382 KWTGNWST
+382 
-390 YSRDGYWKLIQ
+390 R
-401 DIPMT
+401 
-406 SFVKQEDGTYLY
+406 QEDGTYLFS
-418 AYRTPIQNP
+418 YRYYPIID
-427 YNHNGDPQGKY
+427 YLLNGNNGNYPD
-438 TGDGT
+438 TSIT
-443 ATNTATTT
+443 TNTAKTE
-451 IRDIPLSDTNAVNL
+451 IFDIPLSDTTETDL
-465 FEPFYRP
+465 LKPFYRP

-505 KKTFTACIDCSQIP
+505 KKTFTACIDLSEMS
-519 DNQYLS
+519 DEEFLS
-525 MLVLNAKLSD
+525 MMVLNAKLSD
-535 NAHTNCTCKSH
+535 NAHTSCTCKSH
-546 RTDLCAE
+546 RTDLCAD
-553 CEFCSNIKV
+553 CEFCSNIKISV
-562 SFINKEDNY
+562 ITQDEKTCNY
-571 PYVSGSP
+571 PWE
-578 TIQDSSLISETY
+578 DSSLIQYGGGMFLPS
-590 DIFHPRQGMSI
+590 QGMTI
-601 NGTTVYSLP
+601 NGTTVRP
-610 ITTTDNSFSLDFIWM
+610 VPVTVTDNSFSLDFVWGA
-625 ILNNWINPRYLDG
+625 LGGYLSYLKNSDYKL
-638 DARFFISF
+638 FVSF
-646 DVYVDKEAVK
+646 DVYVDEEAVK

-691 WEMNV
+691 WEMTV
-696 DLSQLKNQNNSY
+696 DLTQLRNQNNSS
-708 ASQFFSNVN
+708 ASSFFSNSK
-717 NWNKIV
+717 NWNKII

-733 KNHNNHHFNCTC
+733 NNHHNHHFNCTC
-745 EEHSYT
+745 KEHSY
-751 SCLDCEFCRG
+751 SECIDCEFCRG
-761 DNFEIIFKQSPT
+761 DNFEIVFKGSPT
-773 ATSEYSFK
+773 STSEYSYK
-781 PYELFLNS
+781 PYELFMDS
-789 CRTKMGWSLDKDAL
+789 CFSKPGWGLSKDAL
-803 TINEDGWSLDFQC
+803 TVTEDSWSLDFQS
-816 LIDKYKAQS
+816 LINRYKAQS
-825 GTNYNNLNM
+825 GTNYNYFEM
-834 LISGFPYITV
+834 LMSGFSYITI

-874 EQVESG
+874 EQIESG

-892 ASISGSDVSEP
+892 ASISGSDVYEP
-903 EPKEYNMVKDGYY
+903 ESTDWNMLKYGNNAVIGNQDYILWNLQVPFFNTNTGEVYVKA
-916 DTVGSY
+916 
-922 GYLSWYLDIPLYDIV
+922 
-937 NNTIDKDKPLVNV
+937 
-950 GDEIVIVDELP
+950 GDEIVITDTLP
-961 ENLTFN
+961 DGLTYN
-967 GNPRSCAYTKNVG
+967 SGYKDSMTYVTNNSSGSWSA
-980 GSGWGSIALDY
+980 GSGNSRYYDY
-991 DISEEQNKITIK
+991 FTITQEGNKVIIK
-1003 FTVTQRLL
+1003 IIPDQWFINQVEDHLNLYQRNYPTGGYYAGGFLV
-1011 DDCRLSSESRIKSFP
+1011 RIR
-1026 DNTYTESG
+1026 TY
-1034 LRFDLK
+1034 
-1040 TTYDQDYVMSQSGRS
+1040 YDQDNILSQPGSS
-1055 VAFKNTAQ
+1055 VRFTNTAQ
-1063 MTINGKAYE
+1063 MTVNGKPFK
-1072 PVTYENRVNK
+1072 PVTATASVSK
-1082 PQLISKSGS
+1082 PQLISKSGTS
-1091 SSMVGGDIYVNYRV
+1091 KNVGNNIFANYRV

-1117 SDTLTLADT
+1117 SDTLTLTDT

-1136 SLKLY
+1136 TFKLY

-1231 VEGEISIYKYWNNSG
+1231 VEGEISIYKYWNNGG

-1380 QLNLYRSVDGS
+1380 QLNLYRSVDGG

-1664 DSLENRPEDIDVKL
+1664 DSLENRPEDIDLKL

-1822 EFTVSSDG
+1822 EFAVSSDG

-1852 SSSSEG
+1852 S
-1858 ESTPDCSSD
+1858 TPDSSSD

>member
-22 AFTMFFQSI
+22 VFTMFFQSI

-242 DGVTVNENDFT
+242 DGVTINENDFT

-276 SDESVNNYSSIR
+276 SDEAVNNYSSIR
-288 NTAKIAYTDAAGKPK
+288 NTAKVAYTDAAGKPK

-330 EYSIKVDLGTVGAT
+330 EYSIKVDLGTAGAT

-427 YNHNGDPQGKY
+427 YNHNGDPQGMY

-505 KKTFTACIDCSQIP
+505 KKTFTACIDLSEMS
-519 DNQYLS
+519 DEEFLS
-525 MLVLNAKLSD
+525 MMVLNAKLSD
-535 NAHTNCTCKSH
+535 NAHTSCTCKSH
-546 RTDLCAE
+546 RTDLCAD
-553 CEFCSNIKV
+553 CEFCSNIKISV
-562 SFINKEDNY
+562 ITQDEKTCNY
-571 PYVSGSP
+571 PWE
-578 TIQDSSLISETY
+578 DSSLIQYGGGMFLPS
-590 DIFHPRQGMSI
+590 QGMTI
-601 NGTTVYSLP
+601 NGTTIRPVP
-610 ITTTDNSFSLDFIWM
+610 VTVTDNSFSLDFVWGA
-625 ILNNWINPRYLDG
+625 LGGYLSYLKNSDYKL
-638 DARFFISF
+638 FVSF
-646 DVYVDKEAVK
+646 DVYVDEEAVK

-691 WEMNV
+691 WEMTV
-696 DLSQLKNQNNSY
+696 DLTQLRNQNNSS
-708 ASQFFSNVN
+708 ASSFFSNSK
-717 NWNKIV
+717 NWNKII

-733 KNHNNHHFNCTC
+733 NNHHNHHFNCTC
-745 EEHSYT
+745 KEHSY
-751 SCLDCEFCRG
+751 SECIDCEFCRG
-761 DNFEIIFKQSPT
+761 DNFEIVFKGSPT
-773 ATSEYSFK
+773 STSEYSYK
-781 PYELFLNS
+781 PYELFMDS
-789 CRTKMGWSLDKDAL
+789 CFSKPGWGLSKDAL
-803 TINEDGWSLDFQC
+803 TVTEDSWSLDFQS
-816 LIDKYKAQS
+816 LINRYKAQS
-825 GTNYNNLNM
+825 GTNYNYFEM
-834 LISGFPYITV
+834 LMSGFSYITI

-874 EQVESG
+874 EQIESG

-892 ASISGSDVSEP
+892 ASISGSDVYEP
-903 EPKEYNMVKDGYY
+903 ESTDWNMLKYGNNAVIGNQDYILWNLQVPFFNTNTGEVYVKA
-916 DTVGSY
+916 
-922 GYLSWYLDIPLYDIV
+922 
-937 NNTIDKDKPLVNV
+937 
-950 GDEIVIVDELP
+950 GDEIVITDTLP
-961 ENLTFN
+961 DGLTYN
-967 GNPRSCAYTKNVG
+967 SGYKDSMTYVTNNSSGSWSA
-980 GSGWGSIALDY
+980 GSGNSRYYDY
-991 DISEEQNKITIK
+991 FTITQEGNKVIIK
-1003 FTVTQRLL
+1003 IIPDQWFINQVEDHLNLYQRNYPTGGYYAGGFLV
-1011 DDCRLSSESRIKSFP
+1011 RIR
-1026 DNTYTESG
+1026 TY
-1034 LRFDLK
+1034 
-1040 TTYDQDYVMSQSGRS
+1040 YDQDNILSQPGSS
-1055 VAFKNTAQ
+1055 VRFTNTAQ
-1063 MTINGKAYE
+1063 MTVNGKPFK
-1072 PVTYENRVNK
+1072 PVTATASVSK
-1082 PQLISKSGS
+1082 PQLISKSGTS
-1091 SSMVGGDIYVNYRV
+1091 KNVGNNIFANYRV

-1117 SDTLTLADT
+1117 SDTLTLTDT

-1136 SLKLY
+1136 TFKLY

-1155 LVSYDKETGKA
+1155 LVSYDKETGVA
-1166 TITVPDGMHLLMTYT
+1166 TITVPDGMHLYMTYT
-1181 AKLNYDPSDKNW
+1181 AKLDYDPSNKNW
-1193 NNYGKSNSIKIEG
+1193 NSSSKRNQIKIEG
-1206 DNLYNNSSSTYT
+1206 ENLYYNSASTYT

-1380 QLNLYRSVDGS
+1380 QLNLYRSVDGG

-1506 SYSIADLPKYTTLG
+1506 SYSIADLPKYTALG

-1548 NSYKVPLTE
+1548 NSYEVPLTE

-1664 DSLENRPEDIDVKL
+1664 DSLENRPEDIDLKL

>member
-22 AFTMFFQSI
+22 VFTMFFQSI

-276 SDESVNNYSSIR
+276 SDEAVNNYSSIR

-330 EYSIKVDLGTVGAT
+330 EYSIKVDLGTAGAT

-505 KKTFTACIDCSQIP
+505 KKTFTACIDLSEMS
-519 DNQYLS
+519 DEEFLS
-525 MLVLNAKLSD
+525 MMVLNAKLSD

-553 CEFCSNIKV
+553 CEFCSNIRISVITQDEKTC
-562 SFINKEDNY
+562 NY
-571 PYVSGSP
+571 PWE
-578 TIQDSSLISETY
+578 DSSLIQYGGGMFLPS
-590 DIFHPRQGMSI
+590 QGMTI
-601 NGTTVYSLP
+601 NGTTVRP
-610 ITTTDNSFSLDFIWM
+610 VPVTVTDNSFSLDFVWGA
-625 ILNNWINPRYLDG
+625 LGGYLSYLKNSDYKL
-638 DARFFISF
+638 FVSF
-646 DVYVDKEAVK
+646 DVYVDEEAVK

-691 WEMNV
+691 WEMTV
-696 DLSQLKNQNNSY
+696 DLTQLRNQNNSS
-708 ASQFFSNVN
+708 ASSFFSNSK
-717 NWNKIV
+717 NWNKII

-733 KNHNNHHFNCTC
+733 NNHHNHHFNCTC
-745 EEHSYT
+745 KEHSYRE
-751 SCLDCEFCRG
+751 CIDCEFCRG
-761 DNFEIIFKQSPT
+761 DNFEIVFKGSPT
-773 ATSEYSFK
+773 STSEYSYK
-781 PYELFLNS
+781 PYELFMDS
-789 CRTKMGWSLDKDAL
+789 CFSKPGWGLSKDAL
-803 TINEDGWSLDFQC
+803 TVTEDSWSLDFQS
-816 LIDKYKAQS
+816 LINRYKAQS
-825 GTNYNNLNM
+825 GTNYNYFEM
-834 LISGFPYITV
+834 LMSGFSYITI

-874 EQVESG
+874 EQIESG

-892 ASISGSDVSEP
+892 ASISGSDVYEP
-903 EPKEYNMVKDGYY
+903 ESTDWNMLKYGNNAVIGNQDYILWNLQVPFFNTNTGEVYVKA
-916 DTVGSY
+916 
-922 GYLSWYLDIPLYDIV
+922 
-937 NNTIDKDKPLVNV
+937 
-950 GDEIVIVDELP
+950 GDEIVITDTLP
-961 ENLTFN
+961 DGLTYN
-967 GNPRSCAYTKNVG
+967 SGYKDSMTYVTNNSSGSWSA
-980 GSGWGSIALDY
+980 GSGNSRYYDY
-991 DISEEQNKITIK
+991 FTITQEGNKVIIKITPDQWFINQ
-1003 FTVTQRLL
+1003 VEDHLNLYQRNYPTGGYYAGGFLV
-1011 DDCRLSSESRIKSFP
+1011 RIR
-1026 DNTYTESG
+1026 TY
-1034 LRFDLK
+1034 
-1040 TTYDQDYVMSQSGRS
+1040 YDQDNILSQPGSS
-1055 VAFKNTAQ
+1055 VRFTNTAQ
-1063 MTINGKAYE
+1063 MTVNGKPFK
-1072 PVTYENRVNK
+1072 PVTATASVSK
-1082 PQLISKSGS
+1082 PQLISKSGTS
-1091 SSMVGGDIYVNYRV
+1091 KNVGNNIFANYRV

-1117 SDTLTLADT
+1117 SDTLTLTDT

-1136 SLKLY
+1136 TFKLY

-1155 LVSYDKETGKA
+1155 LVSYDKETGVA
-1166 TITVPDGMHLLMTYT
+1166 TITVPDGMHLYMTYT
-1181 AKLNYDPSDKNW
+1181 AKLDYDPSNKNW
-1193 NNYGKSNSIKIEG
+1193 NSSSKRNQIKIEG
-1206 DNLYNNSSSTYT
+1206 ENLYYNSASTYT

-1380 QLNLYRSVDGS
+1380 QLNLYRSVDGG

-1664 DSLENRPEDIDVKL
+1664 DSLENRPEDIDLKL

-1858 ESTPDCSSD
+1858 ESTPDSSSD

>member
-1 MKTDTKRLS
+1 MKTYTKRLS

-22 AFTMFFQSI
+22 VFTMFFQSI

-242 DGVTVNENDFT
+242 DGVTINENDFT

-276 SDESVNNYSSIR
+276 SDEAVNNYSSIR
-288 NTAKIAYTDAAGKPK
+288 NTAKVAYTDAAGKPK

-330 EYSIKVDLGTVGAT
+330 EYSIKVDLGTAGAT

-427 YNHNGDPQGKY
+427 YNHNGDPQGMY

-505 KKTFTACIDCSQIP
+505 KKTFTACIDLSEMS
-519 DNQYLS
+519 DEEFLS
-525 MLVLNAKLSD
+525 MMVLNAKLSD
-535 NAHTNCTCKSH
+535 NAHTSCTCKSH
-546 RTDLCAE
+546 RTDLCAD
-553 CEFCSNIKV
+553 CEFCSNIKISV
-562 SFINKEDNY
+562 ITQDEKTCNY
-571 PYVSGSP
+571 PWE
-578 TIQDSSLISETY
+578 DSSLIQYGGGMFLPS
-590 DIFHPRQGMSI
+590 QGMTI
-601 NGTTVYSLP
+601 NGTTVRP
-610 ITTTDNSFSLDFIWM
+610 VPVTVTDNSFSLDFVWGA
-625 ILNNWINPRYLDG
+625 LGGYLSYLKNSDYKL
-638 DARFFISF
+638 FVSF
-646 DVYVDKEAVK
+646 DVYVDEEAVK

-691 WEMNV
+691 WEMTV
-696 DLSQLKNQNNSY
+696 DLTQLRNQNNSS
-708 ASQFFSNVN
+708 ASSFFSNSK
-717 NWNKIV
+717 NWNKII

-733 KNHNNHHFNCTC
+733 NNHHNHHFNCTC
-745 EEHSYT
+745 KEHSY
-751 SCLDCEFCRG
+751 SECIDCEFCRG
-761 DNFEIIFKQSPT
+761 DNFEIVFKGSPT
-773 ATSEYSFK
+773 STSEYSYK
-781 PYELFLNS
+781 PYELFMDS
-789 CRTKMGWSLDKDAL
+789 CFSKPGWGLSKDAL
-803 TINEDGWSLDFQC
+803 TVTEDSWSLDFQS
-816 LIDKYKAQS
+816 LINRYKAQS
-825 GTNYNNLNM
+825 GTNYNYFEM
-834 LISGFPYITV
+834 LMSGFSYITI

-874 EQVESG
+874 EQIESG

-892 ASISGSDVSEP
+892 ASISGADVFEP
-903 EPKEYNMVKDGYY
+903 ESTDWNMIKYGNDAVIGNQDYILWNLQVPFLNTNTGEIYVKA
-916 DTVGSY
+916 
-922 GYLSWYLDIPLYDIV
+922 
-937 NNTIDKDKPLVNV
+937 
-950 GDEIVIVDELP
+950 GDEIVITDTLP
-961 ENLTFN
+961 DGLTYN
-967 GNPRSCAYTKNVG
+967 SGYKDSMTYVTNNSSGSWSA
-980 GSGWGSIALDY
+980 GSGNSRYYDY
-991 DISEEQNKITIK
+991 FTITQEGNKVIIKITPDQWFINQ
-1003 FTVTQRLL
+1003 VEDHLNLYQRNYPTGGYYAGGFLV
-1011 DDCRLSSESRIKSFP
+1011 RIR
-1026 DNTYTESG
+1026 TY
-1034 LRFDLK
+1034 
-1040 TTYDQDYVMSQSGRS
+1040 YDQDNILSQPGSS
-1055 VAFKNTAQ
+1055 VRFTNTAQ
-1063 MTINGKAYE
+1063 MTVNGKPFK
-1072 PVTYENRVNK
+1072 PVTATASVSK
-1082 PQLISKSGS
+1082 PQLISKSGTS
-1091 SSMVGGDIYVNYRV
+1091 KNVGNNIFANYRV

-1117 SDTLTLADT
+1117 SDTLTLTDT

-1136 SLKLY
+1136 TFKLY

-1155 LVSYDKETGKA
+1155 LVSYDKETGVA
-1166 TITVPDGMHLLMTYT
+1166 TITVPDGMHLYMTYT
-1181 AKLNYDPSDKNW
+1181 AKLDYDPSNKNW
-1193 NNYGKSNSIKIEG
+1193 NSSSKRNQIKIEG
-1206 DNLYNNSSSTYT
+1206 ENLYYNSASTYT

-1231 VEGEISIYKYWNNSG
+1231 MEGEISIYKYWNNGG

-1380 QLNLYRSVDGS
+1380 QLNLYRSVDGG

-1427 GREYTYR
+1427 GSEYTYR

-1466 WVGDNANVRP
+1466 LVGDNANVRP

-1494 EVEWKETDTDVW
+1494 EVEWTETDTDVW
-1506 SYSIADLPKYTTLG
+1506 SYSIADLPKYTALG

-1548 NSYKVPLTE
+1548 NSYEVPLTE

-1599 DKDTNLWSYAVYN
+1599 DKDTDLWSYAVYN

-1858 ESTPDCSSD
+1858 ESTPDSSSD

>member
-22 AFTMFFQSI
+22 VFTMFFQSI

-276 SDESVNNYSSIR
+276 SDEAVNNYSSIR

-330 EYSIKVDLGTVGAT
+330 EYSIKVDLGTAGAT

-505 KKTFTACIDCSQIP
+505 KKTFTACIDLSEMS
-519 DNQYLS
+519 DEEFLS
-525 MLVLNAKLSD
+525 MMVLNAKLSD

-553 CEFCSNIKV
+553 CEFCSNIRISVITQDEKTC
-562 SFINKEDNY
+562 NY
-571 PYVSGSP
+571 PWE
-578 TIQDSSLISETY
+578 DSSLIQYGGGMFLPS
-590 DIFHPRQGMSI
+590 QGMTI
-601 NGTTVYSLP
+601 NGTTVRP
-610 ITTTDNSFSLDFIWM
+610 VPVTVTDNSFSLDFVWGA
-625 ILNNWINPRYLDG
+625 LGGYLSYLKNSDYKL
-638 DARFFISF
+638 FVSF
-646 DVYVDKEAVK
+646 DVYVDEEAVK

-691 WEMNV
+691 WEMTV
-696 DLSQLKNQNNSY
+696 DLTQLRNQNNSS
-708 ASQFFSNVN
+708 ASSFFSNSK
-717 NWNKIV
+717 NWNKII
-723 ISDQLTDSDG
+723 ISDQLTNSDG
-733 KNHNNHHFNCTC
+733 NNHHNHHFNCTC
-745 EEHSYT
+745 KEHSY
-751 SCLDCEFCRG
+751 SECIDCEFCRG
-761 DNFEIIFKQSPT
+761 DNFEIVFKGSPT
-773 ATSEYSFK
+773 STSEYSYK
-781 PYELFLNS
+781 PYELFMDS
-789 CRTKMGWSLDKDAL
+789 CFSKPGWGLSKDAL
-803 TINEDGWSLDFQC
+803 TVTEDSWSLDFQS
-816 LIDKYKAQS
+816 LINRYKAQS
-825 GTNYNNLNM
+825 GTNYNYFEM
-834 LISGFPYITV
+834 LMSGFSYITI

-874 EQVESG
+874 EQIESG

-892 ASISGSDVSEP
+892 ASISGSDVYEP
-903 EPKEYNMVKDGYY
+903 ESTDWNMLKYGNDAVIGNQDYILWNLQVPFFNTNTGEVYVKA
-916 DTVGSY
+916 
-922 GYLSWYLDIPLYDIV
+922 
-937 NNTIDKDKPLVNV
+937 
-950 GDEIVIVDELP
+950 GDEIVITDTLP
-961 ENLTFN
+961 DGLTYN
-967 GNPRSCAYTKNVG
+967 SGYKDSMTYVTNNSSGSWSA
-980 GSGWGSIALDY
+980 GSGNSRYYDY
-991 DISEEQNKITIK
+991 FTITQEGNKVIIKITPDQWFINQ
-1003 FTVTQRLL
+1003 VEDHLNLYQRNYPTGGYYAGGFLV
-1011 DDCRLSSESRIKSFP
+1011 RIR
-1026 DNTYTESG
+1026 TY
-1034 LRFDLK
+1034 
-1040 TTYDQDYVMSQSGRS
+1040 YDQDNILSQPGSS
-1055 VAFKNTAQ
+1055 VRFTNTAQ
-1063 MTINGKAYE
+1063 MTVNGKPFK
-1072 PVTYENRVNK
+1072 PVTATASVSK
-1082 PQLISKSGS
+1082 PQLISKSGTS
-1091 SSMVGGDIYVNYRV
+1091 KNVGNNIFANYRV

-1117 SDTLTLADT
+1117 SDTLTLTDT

-1136 SLKLY
+1136 TFKLY

-1155 LVSYDKETGKA
+1155 LVSYDKETGVA
-1166 TITVPDGMHLLMTYT
+1166 TITVPDGMHLYMTYT
-1181 AKLNYDPSDKNW
+1181 AKLDYDPSNKNW
-1193 NNYGKSNSIKIEG
+1193 NSSSKRNQIKIEG
-1206 DNLYNNSSSTYT
+1206 ENLYYNSASTYT

-1380 QLNLYRSVDGS
+1380 QLNLYRSVDGG

-1664 DSLENRPEDIDVKL
+1664 DSLENRPEDIDLKL

-1858 ESTPDCSSD
+1858 ESTPDSSSD

>member
-22 AFTMFFQSI
+22 VFTMFFQSI

-276 SDESVNNYSSIR
+276 SDEAVNNYSSIR

-330 EYSIKVDLGTVGAT
+330 EYSIKVDLGTAGAT

-505 KKTFTACIDCSQIP
+505 KKTFTACIDLSEMS
-519 DNQYLS
+519 DEEFLS
-525 MLVLNAKLSD
+525 MMVLNAKLSD

-553 CEFCSNIKV
+553 CEFCSNIRISVITQDEKTC
-562 SFINKEDNY
+562 NY
-571 PYVSGSP
+571 PWE
-578 TIQDSSLISETY
+578 DSSLIQYGGGMFLPS
-590 DIFHPRQGMSI
+590 QGMTI
-601 NGTTVYSLP
+601 NGTTVRP
-610 ITTTDNSFSLDFIWM
+610 VPVTVTDNSFSLDFVWGA
-625 ILNNWINPRYLDG
+625 LGGYLSYLKNSDYKL
-638 DARFFISF
+638 FVSF
-646 DVYVDKEAVK
+646 DVYVDEEAVK

-691 WEMNV
+691 WEMTV
-696 DLSQLKNQNNSY
+696 DLTQLRNQNNSS
-708 ASQFFSNVN
+708 ASSFFSNSK
-717 NWNKIV
+717 NWNKII

-733 KNHNNHHFNCTC
+733 NNHHNHHFNCTC
-745 EEHSYT
+745 KEHSYRE
-751 SCLDCEFCRG
+751 CIDCEFCRG
-761 DNFEIIFKQSPT
+761 DNFEIVFKGSPT
-773 ATSEYSFK
+773 STSEYSYK
-781 PYELFLNS
+781 PYELFMDS
-789 CRTKMGWSLDKDAL
+789 CFSKPGWGLSKDAL
-803 TINEDGWSLDFQC
+803 TVTEDSWSLDFQS
-816 LIDKYKAQS
+816 LINRYKAQS
-825 GTNYNNLNM
+825 GTNYNYFEM
-834 LISGFPYITV
+834 LMSGFSYITI

-874 EQVESG
+874 EQIESG

-892 ASISGSDVSEP
+892 ASISGSDVYEP
-903 EPKEYNMVKDGYY
+903 ESTDWNMLKYGNNAVIGNQDYILWNLQVPFFNTNTGEVYVKA
-916 DTVGSY
+916 
-922 GYLSWYLDIPLYDIV
+922 
-937 NNTIDKDKPLVNV
+937 
-950 GDEIVIVDELP
+950 GDEIVITDTLP
-961 ENLTFN
+961 DGLTYN
-967 GNPRSCAYTKNVG
+967 SGYKDSMTYVTNNSSGSWSA
-980 GSGWGSIALDY
+980 GSGNSRYYDY
-991 DISEEQNKITIK
+991 FTITQEGNKVIIKITPDQWFINQ
-1003 FTVTQRLL
+1003 VEDHLNLYQRNYPTGGYYAGGFLV
-1011 DDCRLSSESRIKSFP
+1011 RIR
-1026 DNTYTESG
+1026 TY
-1034 LRFDLK
+1034 
-1040 TTYDQDYVMSQSGRS
+1040 YDQDNILSQPGSS
-1055 VAFKNTAQ
+1055 VRFTNTAQ
-1063 MTINGKAYE
+1063 MTVNGKPFK
-1072 PVTYENRVNK
+1072 PVTATASVSK
-1082 PQLISKSGS
+1082 PQLISKSGTS
-1091 SSMVGGDIYVNYRV
+1091 KNVGNNIFANYRV

-1117 SDTLTLADT
+1117 SDTLTLTDT

-1136 SLKLY
+1136 TFKLY

-1231 VEGEISIYKYWNNSG
+1231 VEGEISIYKYWNNGG

-1380 QLNLYRSVDGS
+1380 QLNLYRSVDGG

-1506 SYSIADLPKYTTLG
+1506 SYSIADLPKYTALG

-1664 DSLENRPEDIDVKL
+1664 DSLENRPEDIDLKL

-1858 ESTPDCSSD
+1858 ESTPDSSSD